1 MQPQHPPQQE
11 ALERPRQLEAL
22 QPQAPMTTLW
32 SNYSK
37 IGGGYRWDEQR
48 PTGRGWARDRT
59 WQPRGRGTDGWSCGG
74 AAHGLRPWGRQPQ
87 GGGWG
92 PSGCATRTRPQR
104 APGAPNERPARSVA
118 EQSHENLNWHLF
130 DGSLADLAD
139 CAASGSND
147 SAGDAAGEA
156 AGTASGEAAS
166 GEARR
171 DEEADS
177 ETEQLYSYWR
187 VPQDKVARRELK
199 VSFCRERGWSTSR
212 LRVVAHGD
220 VDVHLQRFG
229 WGWAAYHHTST
240 FTPTMADGIPPGVR
254 DGEGQGAGSFRA
266 DLVLSPT
273 MCEVIAL
280 IQTCHGLLNN
290 IKGAGLRF
298 LSIELYGGSPLAD
311 HYMHHGLEAGDDL
324 FRVCPHHKPLAR
336 LAKAVWDK
344 FQLQVRKAFP
354 ENLAKAVTFH
364 VGRGT
369 RGRNRRALE
378 VAKRKARDARE
389 LGHDVYGLNWEEL
402 RDVVR
407 EAVVESQA
415 SAVLWRR
422 RVIEASSRGNSGG
435 KWKSSS

>member
-1 MQPQHPPQQE
+1 MQPQHQPQQE

-212 LRVVAHGD
+212 LLVVAHGD
-220 VDVHLQRFG
+220 VDVHLRRFG
-229 WGWAAYHHTST
+229 WGWVAYHHTST
-240 FTPTMADGIPPGVR
+240 FTQTMTDGIPPGMR
-254 DGEGQGAGSFRA
+254 HGEGHGASTFRA
-266 DLVLSPT
+266 DLLLSPT

-280 IQTCHGLLNN
+280 IQACHGLLNN
-290 IKGAGLRF
+290 IKGGLRC
-298 LSIELYGGSPLAD
+298 LSIELYGGNLLAD
-311 HYMHHGLEAGDDL
+311 HYMHLGLEAGEAL
-324 FRVCPHHKPLAR
+324 FRQYPHHQPLA
-336 LAKAVWDK
+336 
-344 FQLQVRKAFP
+344 
-354 ENLAKAVTFH
+354 
-364 VGRGT
+364 
-369 RGRNRRALE
+369 AL
-378 VAKRKARDARE
+378 ARDARR
-389 LGHDVYGLNWEEL
+389 NPQCQ
-402 RDVVR
+402 VR
-407 EAVVESQA
+407 EALPCHLAREVTFHCGRSTRGRDGRAHKVASESDRGVESRQTA
-415 SAVLWRR
+415 SCLYV
-422 RVIEASSRGNSGG
+422 
-435 KWKSSS
+435 